1 MRVLLL
7 CLCLLL
13 VACESHI
20 ADTVNS
26 DKQES
31 SLPLESGPYLIVLG
45 TSQDAGSP
53 QIGCQKA
60 CCRDLFDNPDHSRK
74 VTSLGVIDPV
84 SGTSYLFE
92 ATPDIGTQLQVL
104 QQWSGKREPIPDAI
118 FLTHAHIG
126 HYTGLQFLG
135 KEAINAQ
142 EAAVYAMPRMQDY
155 LRTNGPWGQLVTNN
169 NITIHSLKADSIMV
183 LSPRLSVRPF
193 LVPHRDEYSETV
205 GYEITGPNKKVLF
218 IPDID
223 KWERWDRDISELVTG
238 VDRAYVDATFFDGE
252 ELDTRDISQVPHP
265 FVIESMSRFDKL
277 PADIRAGVHFIHF
290 NHTNTLLDTLSL
302 NYKQVI
308 EAGYGVARYGDRFE
322 L

>member
-1 MRVLLL
+1 MRVVLL

-13 VACESHI
+13 VACES
-20 ADTVNS
+20 TVTEPNGPEGAAS
-26 DKQES
+26 NHS
-31 SLPLESGPYLIVLG
+31 LESAPYLIVLG
-45 TSQDAGSP
+45 TTQDAGSP

-60 CCRDLFDNPDHSRK
+60 CCRNLFDNPDQTRK
-74 VTSLGVIDPV
+74 ITSLGVVDPV
-84 SGTSYLFE
+84 SGTTYLFE
-92 ATPDIGTQLQVL
+92 ATPDIGSQLQVL
-104 QQWSGKREPIPDAI
+104 QQWSGKREAIPDAV

-142 EAAVYAMPRMQDY
+142 EAVVYAMPRMQDY

-169 NITIHSLKADSIMV
+169 NITIRSLKADSIMV

-223 KWERWDRDISELVTG
+223 KWERWDRNINELVK
-238 VDRAYVDATFFDGE
+238 DADLAFLDATFFDGE
-252 ELDTRDISQVPHP
+252 ELNTRDITQIPHP
-265 FVIESMSRFDKL
+265 FVVESMSRFDNL
-277 PADIRAGVHFIHF
+277 PATTRANIHFIHF
-290 NHTNTLLDTLSL
+290 NHTNTLLDSLSPA
-302 NYKQVI
+302 YKQVK
-308 EAGYGVARYGDRFE
+308 EAGYGIARFGERFG